1 MQYNKYKYK
10 YKYMTTQIVPTRTPD
25 YNEAELF
32 TKYKATYWRA
42 SVNMAS
48 QMGTFCSVI
57 YAIYIF
63 RHSWGSYMLCPLLTF
78 SLYKIFIC
86 FHDCVHN
93 SYSPNKTLN
102 WVISNITGALM
113 LTSPNWILGHHTH
126 HLTNGQIDNPYHYK
140 FNETVFIT
148 LNKYLAANKVAQQVF
163 HIIYHPLFYFVFFPN
178 MHFFVMQRFH
188 SILQKYR
195 RPEKIKESMRQIVE
209 TQLLNNVLIGV
220 LFYGLYSYGILAQYV
235 ISLTAGFSIGFFTF
249 FNQHT
254 FNPAYVETSEN
265 WTFKNSGLLGSSFI
279 QVPRLL
285 SFFTDGIEYHHIHHI
300 NSKIPGYNLHK
311 YHDEVVAT
319 STAFDNITKLSL
331 TDCFNNIWLM
341 MYDEERKK
349 YITMTE
355 AYAIANV
362 KESQKSE

>member
-1 MQYNKYKYK
+1 M
-10 YKYMTTQIVPTRTPD
+10 RTPD
-25 YNEAELF
+25 FNEAELF

-63 RHSWGSYMLCPLLTF
+63 RHSCGSYMLCPLLTL
-78 SLYKIFIC
+78 SIYKIFIC

-102 WVISNITGALM
+102 WIISNITGVLM

-148 LNKYLAANKVAQQVF
+148 LKKYLAANKVAQQLF
-163 HIIYHPLFYFVFFPN
+163 HIMYHPLFYFVFFPN
-178 MHFFVMQRFH
+178 MYFFVIQRFH
-188 SILQKYR
+188 YILQKYK

-254 FNPAYVETSEN
+254 FNPAYVETSET

-319 STAFDNITKLSL
+319 STAFDNITKLTL

-349 YITMTE
+349 YITMAE
-355 AYAIANV
+355 AYAIANA

>member
-1 MQYNKYKYK
+1 
-10 YKYMTTQIVPTRTPD
+10 MTTQIVPMRTPD
-25 YNEAELF
+25 FNEAELF

-63 RHSWGSYMLCPLLTF
+63 RHSCGSYMLCPLLTL
-78 SLYKIFIC
+78 SIYKIFIC

-163 HIIYHPLFYFVFFPN
+163 HIMYHPLFYFVFFPN

-188 SILQKYR
+188 SILQKYK
-195 RPEKIKESMRQIVE
+195 RPEKIKSSMRQIVE

-220 LFYGLYSYGILAQYV
+220 MFYELYSYGILAQYV

-319 STAFDNITKLSL
+319 STAFDNITKLTL

-349 YITMTE
+349 YITMAE
-355 AYAIANV
+355 AYAIANA

>member
-1 MQYNKYKYK
+1 
-10 YKYMTTQIVPTRTPD
+10 MTAQMVPVRSPD

-42 SVNMAS
+42 SANMAS

-57 YAIYIF
+57 YAMYIF
-63 RHSWGSYMLCPLLTF
+63 RHSVVSYMLCPLL
-78 SLYKIFIC
+78 SLALFKVFVC

-102 WVISNITGALM
+102 WVISHITGALM
-113 LTSPNWILGHHTH
+113 MTSPNWILSHHTH

-140 FNETVFIT
+140 FNETIFIT
-148 LNKYLAANKVAQQVF
+148 LKKYLSANKAVQQLL
-163 HIIYHPLFYFVFFPN
+163 HIVHYPLFYFTFFPY
-178 MHFFVMQRFH
+178 MYFFVTQRFI
-188 SILQKYR
+188 SIIQKYR
-195 RPEKIKESMRQIVE
+195 RPQKINASMREIVE
-209 TQLLNNVLIGV
+209 THLLNNLLIGV
-220 LFYGLYSYGILAQYV
+220 MYYLLYSYEILNQY
-235 ISLTAGFSIGFFTF
+235 ILSQCFIFSIGFFMF

-254 FNPAYVETSEN
+254 FNPAYVENREN

-319 STAFDNITKLSL
+319 STAFDNITKLTL

-349 YITMTE
+349 YITMAE
-355 AYAIANV
+355 AYAIAKT
-362 KESQKSE
+362 KESHKSE